1 MSLKSVALTGAKV
14 MALLVGLVPA
24 ALRHKL
30 VFASLVLESRIGKPD
45 NALRNLYRIQ
55 DDLEMI
61 LAERAT
67 AYGAGIHPK
76 HRLTRYH
83 GFFVDR
89 IAPTAR
95 VLDIGCGYGEVAR
108 AIAKALP
115 ETVVQGIDIEAPLI
129 AQARAAQNP
138 SNLSFVLGDATK
150 NLPDGPWDTVVL
162 SNILEH
168 LEDRVGFLKSLIDAQ
183 HPDHLLIRVP
193 AFERHWH
200 IPMRRELGIGYF
212 SDRTHF
218 IEHTA
223 EEFAR
228 EIDAAGL
235 TIVEMKTIWGEI
247 WAACRMAGHA

>member
-1 MSLKSVALTGAKV
+1 MSLKSVALSGAKAV
-14 MALLVGLVPA
+14 ALLMSIFPSG
-24 ALRHKL
+24 LRHKL
-30 VFASLVLESRIGKPD
+30 IFASLVLESRIGKPD

-67 AYGAGIHPK
+67 AYGEGIHPK

-83 GFFVDR
+83 EFFVER
-89 IAPTAR
+89 IGETAR

-108 AIAKALP
+108 AIARARP
-115 ETVVQGIDIEAPLI
+115 RAVVQGIDIEAPLI
-129 AQARAAQNP
+129 RQALNAENP
-138 SNLSFVLGDATK
+138 PNLSFVEGDATRS
-150 NLPDGPWDTVVL
+150 LPDGPWDTIVL

-168 LEDRVGFLKSLIDAQ
+168 LEDRVGFLRALIAAQ
-183 HPDHLLIRVP
+183 KPDQILIRVP

-223 EEFAR
+223 EEFAS
-228 EIDAAGL
+228 ETKAAGL
-235 TIVEMKTIWGEI
+235 KIVEMKTVWGEI
-247 WAACRMAGHA
+247 WAACRASDG

>member
-1 MSLKSVALTGAKV
+1 MSVKSVALAGAKA

-24 ALRHKL
+24 GLRHKL
-30 VFASLVLESRIGKPD
+30 IFASLVLESRIGKPD

-67 AYGAGIHPK
+67 AYGDGIHPK

-83 GFFVDR
+83 EFFVER
-89 IAPTAR
+89 IGETAR

-108 AIAKALP
+108 AIARARP
-115 ETVVQGIDIEAPLI
+115 QSVVQGIDIEAPLI
-129 AQARAAQNP
+129 RQALGADKP
-138 SNLSFVLGDATK
+138 PNLAFIEGDATQS
-150 NLPDGPWDTVVL
+150 LPDGPWDTVVL

-168 LEDRVGFLKSLIDAQ
+168 LEDRIGFLRALIAAQ
-183 HPDHLLIRVP
+183 QPDQILIRVP

-200 IPMRRELGIGYF
+200 IPMRRELGIGFF

-223 EEFAR
+223 DEFAS
-228 EIDAAGL
+228 EIVASGL
-235 TIVEMKTIWGEI
+235 EIIEMKTVWGEI
-247 WAACRMAGHA
+247 WAACRTRNA